1 MYFPMDL
8 KFNPTGK
15 ADIDDERER
24 REERL
29 AELRE
34 GVKSSDGFD
43 AEDEEFDAQPG
54 PELEALLPYYNKV
67 EEEALK
73 VAKKYFRGTF
83 IANSKDV
90 HGQKLFEYELH
101 GHTYRCYV
109 DIYNENEEEINII
122 EVKATTNRKY
132 LDAKE
137 KALLDRF
144 SDVGKYTHDL
154 AFQRFVIEQ
163 ALRLAGETRPVNYY
177 LAVLNC
183 QYEYDGVRDAM
194 GECVYNKINGQEI
207 IVFMNMNEVTEKYQP
222 IILDEVSKLEKFIS
236 TPHDISAKVPVGKW
250 CAWGGRTECLFCN
263 HCFKRLRDVPDTN
276 KANNYLYF
284 RGFKSGG
291 IKDKYQLINEGYWK
305 LDDVPSGWLTSE
317 NHKIQRDCFD
327 NGTEHIDKEKMR
339 FWLDKIEYP
348 IYHFDFETF
357 PCPLPR
363 FKRETPYRQSVFEFS
378 LHIERAPGV
387 CDKQKDNFIFLNAE
401 CYDDEREALVKAIVD
416 HFEFNADGTLHGTM
430 LAQNTSFERGRL
442 KELAVIYPEYAN
454 KLLAICDKSADLIDL
469 LKTKKEFYEPA
480 FGEERAKAI
489 NYYHRDLSGSYSIK
503 KTLPLLVPALTYKGM
518 DVGNGVQA
526 YITYLNYDSPEPT
539 FGIMKTKSER
549 QDALRTYCQQ
559 DTWAM
564 VEILRAVR
572 KKI

>member
-90 HGQKLFEYELH
+90 HGQKLFEYELQ

-503 KTLPLLVPALTYKGM
+503 KTLPVLVPALTYKGM